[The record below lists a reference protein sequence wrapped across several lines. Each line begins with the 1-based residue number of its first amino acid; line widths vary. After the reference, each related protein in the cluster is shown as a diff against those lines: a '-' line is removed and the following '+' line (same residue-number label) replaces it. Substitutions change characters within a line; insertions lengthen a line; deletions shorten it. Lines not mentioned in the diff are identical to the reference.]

1 MKLNFRDLK
10 QQKFTIDAEPSD
22 TILQVKEKIAA
33 EKGWEASSQK
43 LIYSGKIL
51 ADANSVE
58 SYKIEEKGFI
68 VCMVSKPKAAPA
80 PKAAA
85 PVPATPQAPA
95 STPAPPAAPQQS
107 STTSTT
113 AANPPATPSPAQAA
127 TAGSLGFGDQSAMMI
142 GGRSE
147 SAIREMEAMGFD
159 RGDAEAALRAAY
171 YNPDRAI
178 DYLLNGI
185 PEGVQAEQAAQAAQR
200 QQQQQQQQQ
209 QAAGAQTGQPA
220 TPAPAAGTAAAAPP
234 AAATQAE
241 EVDLFAQA
249 AQQAQGGGNRGAG
262 ARSAGGAGTDPLAAL
277 TGGAGAGAAAG
288 AGAGGQAGMS
298 MDFLRNSEHFQ
309 HLRRLVQQ
317 QPAMLEPILQ
327 QVAEGNPQLAQIIS
341 QNSEAFLQLLS
352 EDINLGEG
360 GEQPGSIAVT
370 QEEHDAIERLV
381 GLGFDRQRVIQ
392 AYFACDKNEELAANF
407 LFNETDDDFQ

>member
-22 TILQVKEKIAA
+22 TVLQVKEKIAA
-33 EKGWEASSQK
+33 DKGWEASTQK

-51 ADANSVE
+51 ADANTVE
-58 SYKIEEKGFI
+58 SYKIDEKGFI

-80 PKAAA
+80 PKAA
-85 PVPATPQAPA
+85 PPATPATTS

-107 STTSTT
+107 SSTPA
-113 AANPPATPSPAQAA
+113 AANPPATPTPAQSAQVPA
-127 TAGSLGFGDQSAMMI
+127 PGQTGFGDQSAMLV
-142 GGRSE
+142 GNRSD
-147 SAIREMEAMGFD
+147 AAVREIEAMGFD
-159 RGDAEAALRAAY
+159 RPDIERALRAAY

-185 PEGVQAEQAAQAAQR
+185 PENIQAEQRAAQQQQQQGQAQQGQGPTSPPAAGAQTGTTPAQPAATQPAGEEVNLFEQAAQAAQ
-200 QQQQQQQQQ
+200 
-209 QAAGAQTGQPA
+209 
-220 TPAPAAGTAAAAPP
+220 
-234 AAATQAE
+234 
-241 EVDLFAQA
+241 
-249 AQQAQGGGNRGAG
+249 GGG
-262 ARSAGGAGTDPLAAL
+262 ARGGAGR
-277 TGGAGAGAAAG
+277 GAAAAG
-288 AGAGGQAGMS
+288 AGAGAGLAAALGGAAGAGGGAGGNTEVN

-352 EDINLGEG
+352 EDLTGGEG
-360 GEQPGSIAVT
+360 GGLPAGSIHVT
-370 QEEHDAIERLV
+370 QEESDAIERLC
-381 GLGFDRQRVIQ
+381 GLGFARERVIQ

-407 LFNETDDDFQ
+407 LFEQPDDDE